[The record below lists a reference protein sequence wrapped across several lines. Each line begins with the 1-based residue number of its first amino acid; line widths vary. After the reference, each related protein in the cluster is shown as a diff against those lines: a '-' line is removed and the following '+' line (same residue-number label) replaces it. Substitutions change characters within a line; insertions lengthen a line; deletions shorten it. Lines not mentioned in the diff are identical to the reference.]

1 MIPWNHK
8 FIKPFNHVSMN
19 PRNGEPWKIGTLKL
33 WTHSINSLSVFAGGR
48 DKRGGPILTFPARSN
63 HDRIKQEDLR
73 RLVTYLSTVPRYSST
88 HGAVSSQAPR
98 RRCSVRH
105 RRPGIKPVSSLD
117 LSWELRAPRRVWD
130 FVCQALQKKADLWLR
145 APSDLNRVGF
155 SFKSTRRRFPLKQLY
170 MREASYQRRHL
181 LPGKPAEAQETWK
194 ASVMRQKWTEPA
206 EKTRGVVLP
215 CGKDPIYFKPTE
227 GNKFIKC
234 SGKDRNKQIWHSD
247 PGLICSR

>member
-8 FIKPFNHVSMN
+8 SIKPFNHVSMN

-88 HGAVSSQAPR
+88 HRAVSSQAPR

-117 LSWELRAPRRVWD
+117 LSCTQSPSACLGFCLSGFAEKSWSVAASAVRSEPRRVFFQVD
-130 FVCQALQKKADLWLR
+130 PTQISSEAALHA
-145 APSDLNRVGF
+145 G
-155 SFKSTRRRFPLKQLY
+155 
-170 MREASYQRRHL
+170 
-181 LPGKPAEAQETWK
+181 
-194 ASVMRQKWTEPA
+194 
-206 EKTRGVVLP
+206 GVVSEETSAA
-215 CGKDPIYFKPTE
+215 GETSRS
-227 GNKFIKC
+227 
-234 SGKDRNKQIWHSD
+234 SGDLKSFSNEAKMNGTCWEDTR
-247 PGLICSR
+247 SRASMLFQTNRRK